1 MAFLIKYNR
10 VNIYFGNKRINS
22 LIKKKAKRCVCGD
35 SIFWYSGKTKYK
47 LSTGNKSLLNIY
59 FIVNKA

>member
-35 SIFWYSGKTKYK
+35 SIFWYLGETKY
-47 LSTGNKSLLNIY
+47 
-59 FIVNKA
+59 